1 MSRRY
6 NCILMNEG
14 IEDYQEMIELIRP
27 YFPQFPGKAYAVVAE
42 MVGPVMG
49 EILLQLLWRGL
60 ELEGGSAT
68 VPTVPYMVHP
78 GKFNLN

>member
-1 MSRRY
+1 MYRWIDY
-6 NCILMNEG
+6 LIMNER
-14 IEDYQEMIELIRP
+14 IEDYPEMIELIRP
-27 YFPQFPGKAYAVVAE
+27 YFPQFPGKAYALISE

-49 EILLQLLWRGL
+49 QILLQLLWRGL